1 MRLPKPFFRLPLRFD
16 AARLAAEVAA
26 LPAAAWAEH
35 PNHLA
40 GNSCVR
46 LISVDGGEN
55 DSVDGP
61 MAATAHLAR
70 LPYVQQLLA
79 GFGVVWSRSR
89 LMRLAPGADV
99 PEHADI
105 NHHWFYRVRLHVPV
119 VTRPAVRFHCDGE
132 AVHMA
137 AGEAW
142 LFDNWRLHRVENPTP
157 HERIH
162 LVADTTGS
170 AQFWN
175 LARHAGLTPDT
186 VPQFDAARP
195 LPLLLEQAER
205 PAVMPPAEVDLL
217 LGDLCA
223 ELVSI
228 ATPEPDEARVRAL
241 VALLSDFRR
250 DWRQLHALLGEGEAG
265 RPRFVALRDRLRET
279 ARPAAAGLAMRTNR
293 VGAMQVLEAR
303 LLQALLREERRGT
316 APSSAPASAAAPIPV
331 LQHPLLLIAAPR
343 SGSTLLFET
352 LAAST
357 RVATVGGESH
367 ELIEGLPELRPGAPG
382 VNSNRLEARQATP
395 GCISQLRERFAA
407 ALVDAAGRPLGAS
420 PTARLETLRLVEKT
434 PKNALRIP
442 FLERVFP
449 DARFVFLWRDPRE
462 NLASIVRAWQSGRW
476 KTYNGLAGFDGPWS
490 LALPPGW
497 RALSGRPLIE
507 IAAFQWQAVNQV
519 ALQDLRALDPAR
531 WVAVEYRTLVAQP
544 RLVIERLAAFGGLLQ
559 ADGTLDA
566 GLAHRLAAPLPASR
580 QTLAPADPDKWR
592 ELESEIDSVL
602 PALLATWQ
610 ELRAL
615 PPLF

>member
-26 LPAAAWAEH
+26 LPATAWADH
-35 PNHLA
+35 PNQLA

-55 DSVDGP
+55 DAVDGP
-61 MAATAHLAR
+61 MAATPHLAQ
-70 LPYVQQLLA
+70 LPYMRQLLA

-119 VTRPAVRFHCDGE
+119 ITRPAVGFHCDGE
-132 AVHMA
+132 SVHMA

-175 LARHAGLTPDT
+175 LARHAGLAPDT
-186 VPQFDAARP
+186 VPRFDAASP
-195 LPLLLEQAER
+195 PPLLLEQAEQA
-205 PAVMPPAEVDLL
+205 AVMPPAEVDLL

-228 ATPEPDEARVRAL
+228 ATPEPDDARLRAL

-250 DWRQLHALLGEGEAG
+250 DWRQLHALLGEDEAG
-265 RPRFVALRDRLRET
+265 RPRFAALRDRLREA

-303 LLQALLREERRGT
+303 VLRALLRNSRHG
-316 APSSAPASAAAPIPV
+316 AAAASPQQSPTVTIPA
-331 LQHPLLLIAAPR
+331 LQRPLLLIAAPR

-352 LAAST
+352 LAASA
-357 RVATVGGESH
+357 RVTTVGGESH
-367 ELIEGLPELRPGAPG
+367 EMIEGLPELRPGAPG
-382 VNSNRLEARQATP
+382 VNSNRLEARQATAERI
-395 GCISQLRERFAA
+395 GQLQERLAA
-407 ALVDAAGRPLGAS
+407 ALVDAAGRPVGS
-420 PTARLETLRLVEKT
+420 
-434 PKNALRIP
+434 
-442 FLERVFP
+442 
-449 DARFVFLWRDPRE
+449 
-462 NLASIVRAWQSGRW
+462 S
-476 KTYNGLAGFDGPWS
+476 
-490 LALPPGW
+490 
-497 RALSGRPLIE
+497 
-507 IAAFQWQAVNQV
+507 
-519 ALQDLRALDPAR
+519 
-531 WVAVEYRTLVAQP
+531 
-544 RLVIERLAAFGGLLQ
+544 
-559 ADGTLDA
+559 
-566 GLAHRLAAPLPASR
+566 
-580 QTLAPADPDKWR
+580 APA
-592 ELESEIDSVL
+592 
-602 PALLATWQ
+602 TT
-610 ELRAL
+610 
-615 PPLF
+615 